1 MTQRQ
6 IDRGPVWWRVLMF
19 VGIFA
24 AVGGQLAGEPFVTV
38 VGGPLGIVGVVG
50 LLVARRKQQ
59 QQ

>member
-6 IDRGPVWWRVLMF
+6 TDRGPVGWRVLMF
-19 VGIFA
+19 VGILA
-24 AVGGQLAGEPFVTV
+24 AVGGRLVGEPFVTV

-59 QQ
+59 Q